1 MNNHPSLILK
11 GISDDA
17 LSSPIARKV
26 KLIANKVNISIV
38 CEIIS
43 IEECTRLSHLAK
55 SLVLLV
61 YLNNNNNVGEKDNDE
76 RNNEP
81 ICIASSRSMLR
92 MIATVNNAANT
103 TNGLLGKSIVD
114 DAIID
119 GWLSFIWI
127 SIELP
132 LQTLLDDTTTMDL
145 IDRDDIGNQIKE
157 SLSKVERHLLTKK
170 NKSHHHESERREREN
185 HHHHLYMVGVDGY
198 TLADYSLAVS
208 LYFMLINDIVVSSI
222 MTSEVCPQLYLW
234 YQTISPTIIDNL
246 ITK

>member
-11 GISDDA
+11 GISDDE

-222 MTSEVCPQLYLW
+222 MTSEVNPQLYLW

>member
-1 MNNHPSLILK
+1 MNHPSLILK
-11 GISDDA
+11 GISDDE
-17 LSSPIARKV
+17 LTSPIARKV
-26 KLIANKVNISIV
+26 VLVANKANIPIV

-43 IEECTRLSHLAK
+43 IEECKRLSHLAR

-61 YLNNNNNVGEKDNDE
+61 YLNNNNIGEEDYDE

-92 MIATVNNAANT
+92 MIATVNNTSNS

-127 SIELP
+127 SIEMP
-132 LQTLLDDTTTMDL
+132 LQALLDGTTTMGL
-145 IDRDDIGNQIKE
+145 IEREDIGNQIKVA
-157 SLSKVERHLLTKK
+157 LSKVERHLLTK
-170 NKSHHHESERREREN
+170 NKSHHNKSEREI
-185 HHHHLYMVGVDGY
+185 HYHHLYMVGIDGY

-208 LYFMLINDIVVSSI
+208 LYFMLINDIAVSSI
-222 MTSEVCPQLYLW
+222 MTSEENPQLFLW
-234 YQTISPTIIDNL
+234 YQTISPKIIDNL
-246 ITK
+246 VTK